1 MCTPLMQL
9 NELPI
14 LPYDPL
20 TCNQCAAVLNPYA
33 RVDYQSRIWIC
44 PFCYNRNSFP
54 RSYSTI
60 GENNIP
66 AELFPTYSTV
76 EYQLGKKGLTLNT
89 NSHNWGNGRLSSSN
103 SMSGEMSSPSLVSSF
118 SSNSLSGLGL
128 DSRGAG
134 PGFVFVVDACSVD
147 EELRVLKNEL
157 LHIVADLP
165 DNCLVGLVVF
175 DSMVRVF
182 DLGFSEC
189 FRVVVFHGEREISSN
204 QVLCSVLSSVGNI
217 C

>member
-1 MCTPLMQL
+1 M
-9 NELPI
+9 
-14 LPYDPL
+14 
-20 TCNQCAAVLNPYA
+20 
-33 RVDYQSRIWIC
+33 
-44 PFCYNRNSFP
+44 
-54 RSYSTI
+54 
-60 GENNIP
+60 
-66 AELFPTYSTV
+66 
-76 EYQLGKKGLTLNT
+76 NT
-89 NSHNWGNGRLSSSN
+89 NSHNWGNGRLSSLN

-165 DNCLVGLVVF
+165 DNCLVALVVF

-204 QVLCSVLSSVGNI
+204 QVLRSVLSSVGNI
-217 C
+217 